1 MSELLKHFKESYQAF
16 FENKNRV
23 QDRREVVVLEDQ
35 FIYEAKEEG
44 KSYDYE

>member
-16 FENKNRV
+16 CENKNRV
-23 QDRREVVVLEDQ
+23 QDKREVVVLENQ

-44 KSYDYE
+44 KSNDYE